1 MKFSQESFYGLDVM
15 TALAQHESSRP
26 VPIEEIARSRRL
38 PQNFLSKILQ
48 KLVRGGLVVSSR
60 GHQRGY
66 ALATSSDQ
74 ITVKEILE
82 VTEGADRFRR
92 CLFWPRRCSEES
104 PCHLH
109 EIGMATRAEL
119 EERLRMLTLADLAVK
134 IGEKS

>member
-26 VPIEEIARSRRL
+26 VPIEEIARSRCL
-38 PQNFLSKILQ
+38 PQNFLAKILQ

-66 ALATSSDQ
+66 ALALSSDQ

-92 CLFWPRRCSEES
+92 CLFWPRRCSEGS

-119 EERLRMLTLADLAVK
+119 EERLRRLTLADLAVK